1 MTQRVRMI
9 TPNEHISEI
18 DTFRAWAILS
28 VLFFHYLKE
37 FMPGGGSFFRFGWTG
52 VDLFFVISGFVLF
65 LQVERTYRREG
76 KTDYRRYLRNRA
88 LRIIPAYYASL
99 FATVLLFGRD
109 GLFTPGL
116 LMHLSFLHILD
127 YGVAMSV
134 QPLYWTLGV
143 EAQFYLFIIFAARI
157 FSGKR
162 GYMSLAVIAALSLVY
177 RYAVSVKL
185 GFTDTGILLNNQLPG
200 RFTEFSCGICMAK
213 LSMERNPRERLS
225 GRIGYLAPFFAAGG
239 ILYIV
244 LARVWLSGGDDIF
257 NGSLLSTA
265 FHPLLGLSFSLMM
278 LPLMMLPEK
287 ARFMMRLK
295 PLVFVGLISYSVY
308 VWHMVVIM
316 CLDRYAHLKDAAMRA
331 DLKLL
336 VSLVVTLGFST
347 LSYYLIEKTFLRLK
361 RR

>member
-1 MTQRVRMI
+1 MPRDDHI
-9 TPNEHISEI
+9 TEI

-37 FMPGGGSFFRFGWTG
+37 FIPGGGSFFRFGWSG

-76 KTDYRRYLRNRA
+76 KTDYLRYLRNRA

-109 GLFTPGL
+109 RLFTSGF

-127 YGVAMSV
+127 HDTAMSI

-162 GYMSLAVIAALSLVY
+162 GYMGLAAIAALSLIY

-185 GFTDTGILLNNQLPG
+185 GFTDTGVLLMNQLPG
-200 RFTEFSCGICMAK
+200 RFPEFSCGILMAK
-213 LSMERNPRERLS
+213 LHMERDLRERLR
-225 GRIGYLAPFFAAGG
+225 GRIGYLAPLFAAGG
-239 ILYIV
+239 ILYAV
-244 LARVWLSGGDDIF
+244 LARVWLSGGDNIF

-278 LPLMMLPEK
+278 LPLMVLPEK

-295 PLVFVGLISYSVY
+295 PLVFIGLISYSLY

-316 CLDRYAHLKDAAMRA
+316 FLNRYTHLKETAMRA
-331 DLKLL
+331 DLKM
-336 VSLVVTLGFST
+336 VISLVITLSFST